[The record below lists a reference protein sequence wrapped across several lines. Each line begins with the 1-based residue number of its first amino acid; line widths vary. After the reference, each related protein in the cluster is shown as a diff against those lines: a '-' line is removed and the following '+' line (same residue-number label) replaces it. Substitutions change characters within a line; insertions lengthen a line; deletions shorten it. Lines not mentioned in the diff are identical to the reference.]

1 MNFKTAKHVMEQQF
15 INGSTIFQQIK
26 SAVHNPLD
34 FLVLIFSSFKSYFGN
49 YNLKKIQLESVCK
62 ASIVST
68 NAMN

>member
-34 FLVLIFSSFKSYFGN
+34 LLVLIFSSF
-49 YNLKKIQLESVCK
+49 
-62 ASIVST
+62 
-68 NAMN
+68 